1 MFRLLFIVFRVIIEM
16 KGDGIGIII
25 EIWVKTT
32 ITCSPDI
39 FTVII
44 RLYPELINEYLLH
57 LTIKVAV
64 MDETAAIRI
73 NDYLQSITAWTLET
87 TIGTAPSHYR
97 LFNLLQFLISLM
109 VNIDTHETGKK
120 STAIIT
126 PMVKYTLPHD
136 DR

>member
-1 MFRLLFIVFRVIIEM
+1 MFRLLFIVFWVIIEM
-16 KGDGIGIII
+16 KGDSIGIII
-25 EIWVKTT
+25 EIRVKTT
-32 ITCSPDI
+32 ITCSPYI
-39 FTVII
+39 ITVII
-44 RLYPELINEYLLH
+44 RLYPELINEYLLQ
-57 LTIKVAV
+57 LAIQVAV
-64 MDETAAIRI
+64 MDEAGVICF

-97 LFNLLQFLISLM
+97 LFYHLQFLISLM

>member
-1 MFRLLFIVFRVIIEM
+1 M

-25 EIWVKTT
+25 EIWVKAT

-64 MDETAAIRI
+64 MDEA
-73 NDYLQSITAWTLET
+73 NVVCFNNYLQSITAWTLET

-126 PMVKYTLPHD
+126 PMVKYTLPHN